1 MLEWKRVVALG
12 MGYRGGD
19 AMVFMLKVGFLQYFQ
34 VGYSYDVTT
43 SRMKVAG
50 NNTHEII
57 LAITPCSKAELGR
70 RMINC
75 PAFD

>member
-1 MLEWKRVVALG
+1 MVEWKKIIAVGAGL
-12 MGYRGGD
+12 RGGD
-19 AMVFMLKVGFLQYFQ
+19 AVAVMMRVGFMEFFQ
-34 VGYSYDVTT
+34 LGYSYDITT
-43 SRMKVAG
+43 SRLRAAG

-57 LAITPCSKAELGR
+57 LGITPCSKESQGR

>member
-1 MLEWKRVVALG
+1 
-12 MGYRGGD
+12 
-19 AMVFMLKVGFLQYFQ
+19 
-34 VGYSYDVTT
+34 
-43 SRMKVAG
+43 MKVAG